1 MADEDSDI
9 DLGEG
14 SDVDATPAKKG
25 IGGLL
30 PTILKYVGLGV
41 GAVILIVTVS
51 LITVKI
57 VTKNSTKTQ
66 QVPISEDF
74 KEYAEELD
82 WYTSL
87 GEIQTRT
94 CDAEHASVVVN
105 IFLGYKKD
113 DKVASAEIT
122 AQKIPIRDFLRNY
135 FADKT
140 VEELTPKK
148 EEKLKIEIRNEIN
161 DTILNKAKIRKI
173 SFDKLNVVT
182 Q

>member
-14 SDVDATPAKKG
+14 SDVAATPAKKG

-74 KEYAEELD
+74 KEYAEEK
-82 WYTSL
+82 
-87 GEIQTRT
+87 G
-94 CDAEHASVVVN
+94 
-105 IFLGYKKD
+105 
-113 DKVASAEIT
+113 
-122 AQKIPIRDFLRNY
+122 IPYDNLNLLKNREDFLVY
-135 FADKT
+135 
-140 VEELTPKK
+140 
-148 EEKLKIEIRNEIN
+148 IIR
-161 DTILNKAKIRKI
+161 
-173 SFDKLNVVT
+173 
-182 Q
+182 

>member
-14 SDVDATPAKKG
+14 SDVAATPAKKG

-74 KEYAEELD
+74 KEYAEQIIKNAQMLADEL
-82 WYTSL
+82 
-87 GEIQTRT
+87 
-94 CDAEHASVVVN
+94 
-105 IFLGYKKD
+105 
-113 DKVASAEIT
+113 VANGLDIVGG
-122 AQKIPIRDFLRNY
+122 
-135 FADKT
+135 KT
-140 VEELTPKK
+140 ERV
-148 EEKLKIEIRNEIN
+148 
-161 DTILNKAKIRKI
+161 
-173 SFDKLNVVT
+173 
-182 Q
+182 